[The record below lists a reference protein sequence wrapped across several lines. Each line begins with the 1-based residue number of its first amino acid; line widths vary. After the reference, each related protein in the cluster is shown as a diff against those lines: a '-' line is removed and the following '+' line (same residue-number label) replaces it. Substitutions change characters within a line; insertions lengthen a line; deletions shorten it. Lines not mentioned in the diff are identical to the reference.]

1 MVGIGRAS
9 GGVVCLNCEL
19 RWHKAWR
26 HGTWGQRLFR
36 LSLQLQKVEG
46 VEHLVLLSLQS
57 QKGEDV
63 DVEHL
68 ALSHRQ
74 SQKGEGVVGEQQAE
88 AEEDVHE

>member
-1 MVGIGRAS
+1 MAGIGRAS
-9 GGVVCLNCEL
+9 GGVVCPNCEL

-26 HGTWGQRLFR
+26 HGPWEQHLFR

-46 VEHLVLLSLQS
+46 VEHLVLLPLQS
-57 QKGEDV
+57 EKGE

-68 ALSHRQ
+68 ALLHRQ
-74 SQKGEGVVGEQQAE
+74 SQKGEGAVGEQPAE

>member
-9 GGVVCLNCEL
+9 GGVVCPNCEL

-63 DVEHL
+63 EHL
-68 ALSHRQ
+68 ALLHRQ
-74 SQKGEGVVGEQQAE
+74 SQKGEGVVGEEQAE
-88 AEEDVHE
+88 AEEDVRE

>member
-1 MVGIGRAS
+1 MVGIWARLRRCSLPRLRTAMTQ
-9 GGVVCLNCEL
+9 GVAPWDL
-19 RWHKAWR
+19 
-26 HGTWGQRLFR
+26 GQHLFR